1 LQEKASKMPGGA
13 QERLVARMSLKQQWM
28 IHIKTN
34 LVILSEAKDPC
45 NLLASVEI
53 LRFTQDDN

>member
-1 LQEKASKMPGGA
+1 MPGGA

-34 LVILSEAKDPC
+34 PVILSEAKDPC